1 MLKRIGMKRMPVEMT
16 LKALMH
22 YHPLRIA
29 QYLERIDAKPRPGK
43 NQIRVHRCPGFHQPA
58 EVDA

>member
-1 MLKRIGMKRMPVEMT
+1 MKRMPVEMT